1 MSTSKLSN
9 TAKRFFLVYH
19 RTHHPSPCLH
29 RLTASR
35 FSQTG
40 DPPISCSSLIHH
52 RPYSATSTNGS
63 AAESGVPFFY
73 NLFPKTIPA
82 GPPPKGSFNIDLS
95 QLRREFLQLQ
105 AQVHPDKFP
114 TGPDK
119 AKAEG
124 TSASINEA
132 YKTLQNPLLRAQ
144 YLLGLRGINF
154 AEDET
159 AKTEDPELLMTVME
173 VREQVEAAEQEA
185 DIQGLKSENDKRIQD
200 EENVLTKAMEKDD
213 MNAAQEAAVRLRYW
227 VNIQGALNDWEP
239 GKPLIMHH

>member
-1 MSTSKLSN
+1 MN
-9 TAKRFFLVYH
+9 
-19 RTHHPSPCLH
+19 
-29 RLTASR
+29 
-35 FSQTG
+35 QTG
-40 DPPISCSSLIHH
+40 DPPSSCSSLIHH
-52 RPYSATSTNGS
+52 RPYSATPANRP
-63 AAESGVPFFY
+63 ALESSVPFFY

-82 GPPPKGSFNIDLS
+82 GPPPKGTFNIDLS

-144 YLLGLRGINF
+144 YLLGLRGINV

-159 AKTEDPELLMTVME
+159 AKTEDPDLLMTVME

-185 DIQGLKSENDKRIQD
+185 DVHGLKSENDKRIQY
-200 EENVLTKAMEKDD
+200 EETVLTKAMEKDE
-213 MNAAQEAAVRLRYW
+213 MNAAKEAAVRLRYW